1 MSETDEL
8 LAGFNFESRE
18 AYDRA
23 RKEAEFI
30 RKADETMDLS
40 DGRTA
45 LKLYNKITKEKAFT
59 SIVGYY
65 FLLEL
70 RRVIVETG
78 VAGEKSLSP
87 VPIRE
92 VLKQE
97 NDTLADQSLEVEKYK
112 QLYEGQRTINKKYK
126 IGILVCVLVLVA
138 FVVVNIRLEYS
149 VFTYFTNYKATMES
163 ELVDKYQSWADEL
176 QRRED
181 ALNGGGSSEDGEGSE
196 DTGAEGSATDDRVDT
211 DDDVSDP
218 TGAGVNQNS
227 SDTDGSTQE

>member
-1 MSETDEL
+1 MNETDEL

-18 AYDRA
+18 AYERA
-23 RKEAEFI
+23 KKEAEFI

-70 RRVIVETG
+70 RRVIIETG
-78 VAGEKSLSP
+78 VAGEKTLSP

-92 VLKQE
+92 VVKQE
-97 NDTLADQSLEVEKYK
+97 NDTLADNSLEVEKYK

-126 IGILVCVLVLVA
+126 IAILVCILVLVA
-138 FVVVNIRLEYS
+138 FVVVNIKLEYS

-163 ELVDKYQSWADEL
+163 ELVDKYQSWSDEL
-176 QRRED
+176 KKRED
-181 ALNGGGSSEDGEGSE
+181 ALNGAGSQDGGSESEDADDEPV
-196 DTGAEGSATDDRVDT
+196 GADS
-211 DDDVSDP
+211 
-218 TGAGVNQNS
+218 GAG
-227 SDTDGSTQE
+227 SDQDSPDTEGSTQE